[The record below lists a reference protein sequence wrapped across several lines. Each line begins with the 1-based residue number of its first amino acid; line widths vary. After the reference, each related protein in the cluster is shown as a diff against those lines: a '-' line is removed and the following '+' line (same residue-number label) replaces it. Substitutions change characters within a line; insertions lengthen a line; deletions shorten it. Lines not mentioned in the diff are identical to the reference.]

1 MDELLPQAP
10 TLERLLPTL
19 LALVGFVVRGGGPGL
34 GKGCQKLVLLRQEAW
49 GCRSFG
55 LMKRLKLPSFPS
67 CLKDK
72 QSEQLKLEI
81 NELFEPFPEEPKAPT
96 LKKVLS

>member
-1 MDELLPQAP
+1 
-10 TLERLLPTL
+10 
-19 LALVGFVVRGGGPGL
+19 
-34 GKGCQKLVLLRQEAW
+34 
-49 GCRSFG
+49 
-55 LMKRLKLPSFPS
+55 MKRLKLPSFPS